1 MVGLWVL
8 SMSAGVTALRVSN
21 MAEICC
27 LYSYQKESPSSQ
39 LEICEL

>member
-1 MVGLWVL
+1 MAGPWVL

-21 MAEICC
+21 TAEICC
-27 LYSYQKESPSSQ
+27 LYSYHEESPSSQ